1 VYVGAA
7 PAMGESLLEVEG
19 LSAGNR
25 SEYETTEAVRDV
37 SLEVCGGEA
46 LALVGES
53 AVDKRMIGHAILGLL
68 PGNAEMRADA
78 VRFCG

>member
-1 VYVGAA
+1 
-7 PAMGESLLEVEG
+7 
-19 LSAGNR
+19 
-25 SEYETTEAVRDV
+25 VRDV

-68 PGNAEMRADA
+68 PGNTEMRADA

>member
-1 VYVGAA
+1 
-7 PAMGESLLEVEG
+7 
-19 LSAGNR
+19 
-25 SEYETTEAVRDV
+25 VRDV

>member
-1 VYVGAA
+1 MSVPHRRWVSHCLRSRGC
-7 PAMGESLLEVEG
+7 PP
-19 LSAGNR
+19 GNR

-68 PGNAEMRADA
+68 PGNTEMRADA